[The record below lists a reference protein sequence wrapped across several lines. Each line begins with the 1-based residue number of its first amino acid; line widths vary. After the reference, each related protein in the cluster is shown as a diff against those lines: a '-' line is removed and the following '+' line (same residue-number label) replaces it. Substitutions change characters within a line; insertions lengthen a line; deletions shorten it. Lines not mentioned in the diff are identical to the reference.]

1 MGTTVCQSARRAKIH
16 AASSSALRCAKSRS
30 PSAITETEAPTC
42 GASASG
48 KQVEIDAYR
57 MPGRSSNSCR
67 RSIASRIGGW
77 AVIWFLPQIIGSG
90 ASASAGRTP
99 SRSTRAIRSAHS
111 RPRSA

>member
-1 MGTTVCQSARRAKIH
+1 MAICQSARRAKIH
-16 AASSSALRCAKSRS
+16 AASSSALRCARSWS
-30 PSAITETEAPTC
+30 PSVITVTEEPTW

-57 MPGRSSNSCR
+57 MPGRASISCR
-67 RSIASRIGGW
+67 RSIACLIGGC

-90 ASASAGRTP
+90 ASAMAGRTP